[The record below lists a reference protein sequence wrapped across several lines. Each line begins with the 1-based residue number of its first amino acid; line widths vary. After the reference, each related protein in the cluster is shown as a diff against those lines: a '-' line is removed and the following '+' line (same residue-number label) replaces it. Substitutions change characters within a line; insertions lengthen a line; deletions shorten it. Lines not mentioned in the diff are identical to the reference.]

1 MFSSSRYDI
10 IEKFLTDL
18 TRVFAEL
25 ARYDTTEALEEIQTY
40 YQGWLGLDRQL
51 IIDHSSESLL
61 EFLLKKR
68 EFSND
73 HLDLLA
79 RLLAKEGEIL
89 VAEQQFS
96 LAKDQFQK
104 ALVIF
109 GYVEQHSQLFSQQ
122 RRNTIEFT
130 KTQLAN
136 ISNQPDI

>member
-25 ARYDTTEALEEIQTY
+25 AGYDTTESLEEIQKY
-40 YQGWLGLDRQL
+40 YQGWLGLDRQFIL
-51 IIDHSSESLL
+51 DHTPEGLL
-61 EFLLKKR
+61 DFLLKKR
-68 EFSND
+68 EFSTD

-79 RLLAKEGEIL
+79 RLLAKDAEIL
-89 VAEQQFS
+89 MEAQQFS

-109 GYVEQHSQLFSQQ
+109 GYVEQQSPVFSLN
-122 RRNTIEFT
+122 RRNTIETTRFQFA
-130 KTQLAN
+130 K
-136 ISNQPDI
+136 ISNQLDI